1 MFTARCALNTY
12 IKHISFVFKRLIQN
26 SVERVSMKQLTSFVL
41 WRVIPVTAGI
51 VGLNAVERT
60 VSPVKKQQCSSVLVC
75 GSYERVIF
83 LGCTSCKKNVELKLF
98 KLNLI
103 ILLSFVVLAV
113 NQVFWRNDML
123 SLCIHLCEVW
133 GWVVVCLFSG
143 VSRQLSN
150 IICKGQNVYHSSWTF
165 LPIKMTRYVSL

>member
-83 LGCTSCKKNVELKLF
+83 LGCTSCKKKCWTQTFQIKFNYSPVFCRFGCKSSFLAKRHVEPMHPF
-98 KLNLI
+98 
-103 ILLSFVVLAV
+103 
-113 NQVFWRNDML
+113 
-123 SLCIHLCEVW
+123 VW
-133 GWVVVCLFSG
+133 GVGLGGCVFVLRRFE
-143 VSRQLSN
+143 
-150 IICKGQNVYHSSWTF
+150 T
-165 LPIKMTRYVSL
+165 T